1 VSEVYQNVR
10 PAFSLLSLPPRVAVR
25 ATVPLTLVHL
35 QDSIVITIL
44 AVAIRILY

>member
-1 VSEVYQNVR
+1 MSEVYQNVR
-10 PAFSLLSLPPRVAVR
+10 PAFSLLSPPPRVGVR
-25 ATVPLTLVHL
+25 ATVPLTFVHL